1 MNNKFIAVITSLILL
16 VIALLTSKWST
27 SDGIGSNKLSFGLWK
42 NCVDNKCGNINRIYN
57 NDFPKSVLEVCR
69 GLVIISILILIY
81 TGIVLLSKQ
90 KFNINLIFV
99 AGIISLLS
107 SLLWFIE
114 FRKITISGSG
124 SIPPTIVNYN
134 LGYSFYLNLFSGLIC
149 VLYFIFQKYF

>member
-1 MNNKFIAVITSLILL
+1 MNNKFIAVIVSLILL

-42 NCVDNKCGNINRIYN
+42 NCVNNKCGNINRIYN
-57 NDFPKSVLEVCR
+57 NDFPKSVLEICR
-69 GLVIISILILIY
+69 ALVVIAILLLLYI
-81 TGIVLLSKQ
+81 GFVLLSKRES
-90 KFNINLIFV
+90 NINLVLIT
-99 AGIISLLS
+99 GIISLLS
-107 SLLWFIE
+107 SLLWFVE

-124 SIPPTIVNYN
+124 SIPPTTVNYN